1 MSEMKN
7 TKPERG
13 EQPKYA
19 WPRPETDAPRV
30 PWAGFLRLWA
40 TEIDKQM
47 GGEPGR
53 FLGNWLLGLALQA
66 EALGAAGPGEHEALA
81 QAEAERE
88 AAWVAALEAEAEQPG
103 LGMTTLDPDATGSP
117 DGHPSQDE
125 GAHQV
130 WLGAALEVAGDA
142 DLDLL
147 ISGLDLPDGSGLEL
161 MIRIRVRHVV
171 TDIARA
177 GSGETRTS
185 SGAGRRA
192 SSAI

>member
-19 WPRPETDAPRV
+19 WPRPGTDAPRV
-30 PWAGFLRLWA
+30 PWADFLRLWA
-40 TEIDKQM
+40 TEIDKQI

-53 FLGNWLLGLALQA
+53 FLGSWLLGLALQA

-88 AAWVAALEAEAEQPG
+88 AAWVAALEAEVEQPG
-103 LGMTTLDPDATGSP
+103 LWMTTLDPDDPEITGSLN
-117 DGHPSQDE
+117 GHPSQDE

-130 WLGAALEVAGDA
+130 WLGADPY
-142 DLDLL
+142 D
-147 ISGLDLPDGSGLEL
+147 
-161 MIRIRVRHVV
+161 
-171 TDIARA
+171 
-177 GSGETRTS
+177 ETYCN
-185 SGAGRRA
+185 
-192 SSAI
+192 